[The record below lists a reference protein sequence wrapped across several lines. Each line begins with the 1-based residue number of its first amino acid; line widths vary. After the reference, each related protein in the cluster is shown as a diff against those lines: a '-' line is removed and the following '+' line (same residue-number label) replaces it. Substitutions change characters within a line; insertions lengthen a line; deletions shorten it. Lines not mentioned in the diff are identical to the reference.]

1 MRVESSLFDILL
13 RLDELPWDHQVYLK
27 TECLSDLQLSALV
40 LNDDEL
46 ERDENDEPTYA
57 SSKGYKHYLGIADL
71 QDIKQ
76 NLAIQK
82 LNWSFKDLA
91 LAIDYYHK
99 NDAYFAFDS

>member
-1 MRVESSLFDILL
+1 M
-13 RLDELPWDHQVYLK
+13 K
-27 TECLSDLQLSALV
+27 TERLSDLQLSALV
-40 LNDDEL
+40 LNYDDEL

-76 NLAIQK
+76 NLAIKK
-82 LNWSFKDLA
+82 LNWSFKNLA
-91 LAIDYYHK
+91 LAIDYYNK